1 MDRLRDEY
9 ETYDF
14 HNYNYNTTGYDTR
27 SVLSALLNVTYS
39 YGKSKISL
47 KNLYNNDFV
56 NGFALRN
63 GTNTVNQGYFFDYKS
78 QNTEAASNGV
88 GSSVLEGLHSLKK
101 NWTID
106 WNTSFRYNLSL
117 AARST
122 HHDICDRPQYHGLRY
137 KIEQHKFAGHRRCGT
152 HLFFT

>member
-1 MDRLRDEY
+1 MI
-9 ETYDF
+9 F
-14 HNYNYNTTGYDTR
+14 TTIITILPANDTR

-106 WNTSFRYNLSL
+106 
-117 AARST
+117 
-122 HHDICDRPQYHGLRY
+122 
-137 KIEQHKFAGHRRCGT
+137 
-152 HLFFT
+152 